1 MHRLKAYRIDLLII
15 LGFFVLPMLLLADV
29 TIGSKTMLPAD
40 NLFQWEP
47 WASAAPQFDAEIP
60 QNGLLTDLIIENY
73 VWKQYLIDTVKSGD
87 IPLWNPNLF
96 AGAPFLATGQHS
108 AYYPFAI
115 IFFLLPLAKA
125 YGWFA
130 VSQLWLAGLMMYIF
144 GRVLKMRR
152 SSAALAGLIYQGSG
166 FLLVSTAV
174 FPMVVS
180 AAAWLPFLLACIHVI
195 TAQSKRKLLWSVAGS
210 IALGVQIFAG
220 HIEITYYTLLI
231 MALYALWRLVIS
243 GWMMKSVKPLFQP
256 AALLLGMVIVGL
268 MLGAVQLI
276 PFYEVGSVN
285 FREGAAAF
293 DEVLGWAFPKRRILT
308 LAMPNFFGNPS
319 THEYVDVLDGG
330 GVVPLTTNYY
340 GNPNPHGAT
349 TSNWGIKNYVEG
361 GIYLG
366 ILSLFLAL
374 LGIWGAGFKKKRNN
388 QQSTNGVWF
397 KTFMAHPAS
406 FFTGLS
412 FFALAFIFGT
422 PLYGILYYGLP
433 FINQLHTPFRWVW
446 PLSLAVAVLAG
457 FGADYLARTRMWP
470 DYAAWLTF
478 KARWEN
484 DPEEMKRAVLATDSK
499 MAGWKR
505 PFTLYASPSP
515 ITYLAGVTFW
525 GGLLLLIGLFASRFA
540 YDAIAPAVEKLFL
553 GMAQAPDAFPSARAF
568 FSYEYRQA
576 FFLGLMLMASGATLR
591 VSRCPIFVRGK
602 PIWLFMAAIT
612 ITLDLFIANMGFHA
626 AIAPE
631 LLKYEPAL
639 ATWLQEQPDHWRLT
653 SFAPNGDKPFNAN
666 SGWLYGLEDVRGYD
680 SIIPKQYTEYMA
692 AIEPQNELQFNR
704 VQPIAN
710 WESLNSPLLDVLG
723 VKYIITAETI
733 DLPKLELAWEGDGL
747 RVYENLAVAPR
758 AYTLPKTAVIETK
771 NGLAAMAEYDPRQYV
786 IRQMGNGEWD
796 AESGHLLMSSE
807 AIPEPQTL
815 IPATITDYSN
825 RQVMV
830 DVNGEEPSWL
840 ILNDSY
846 FEGWKAFIRPYGAE
860 ESDEE
865 SLDVH
870 LVNGNFRGV
879 EVPAGAW
886 SVRFRYSPA
895 SFQLGA
901 FLSFLGGIIV
911 LFTLGVWGWL
921 MVYKP
926 DAKMNTVRSLAKN
939 SGVPMALNLFNKFI
953 DFGFAAFYLRFL
965 GPANAGSYAYAIAT
979 AGLFDIISNFGL
991 NLLIIR
997 DVSQDKSQASRY
1009 LLNTTVLRFGT
1020 GAMAALPIA
1029 IYLVAAGRTTNPP
1042 TADEVMAIALI
1053 MLGMVISGMAGGVT
1067 GLFYV
1072 YEKAEIPA
1080 ALTTATTILKV
1091 SLGAMALL
1099 TGFGFVGLAGVSI
1112 VVNIFT
1118 LAALTLLAFRHF
1130 ELPGPW
1136 EVDLSLQQKM
1146 VKKGYPLMLIHLL
1159 QTVFISID
1167 VILLK
1172 TMLNNGEEVVGWY
1185 NSAYKW
1191 FNALQ
1196 ILPSFFTL
1204 ALFPIISRE
1213 IGRSMESA
1221 RRMYEMSLKLMLL
1234 LALPIAAVTF
1244 AAAPVLV
1251 GIVAGAEFLPHGA
1264 IALQIVIWSIPIG
1277 WLNSVTN
1284 YVLISLGLERLQP
1297 RAFAIA
1303 VGFNIGANILFI
1315 PRFGYVAAGVTTILS
1330 EVVLFVL
1337 FAYYLR
1343 QRMAGVRWGWL
1354 LKRPFIAAIL
1364 MLITI
1369 FFGGQIHLFV
1379 GLVLGTAVYVGSLF
1393 ALRVIGDEER
1403 EILVQILPA
1412 RLGEKLGW

>member
-1 MHRLKAYRIDLLII
+1 MHRLKTYRIDLLII
-15 LGFFVLPMLLLADV
+15 AGFFLLPMLLFADV
-29 TIGSKTMLPAD
+29 TIGNKTMLPAD

-47 WASAAPQFDAEIP
+47 WRAAAPQFGAEIP

-73 VWKQYLIDTVKSGD
+73 AWKQYLIETVKSGD
-87 IPLWNPNLF
+87 IPLWNQKLF

-108 AYYPFAI
+108 AYYPFSI
-115 IFFLLPLAKA
+115 IFFLLPLTKA

-130 VSQLWLAGLMMYIF
+130 VSQLWLAGVMAYIF
-144 GRVLKMRR
+144 GRVLGMRR

-180 AAAWLPFLLACIHVI
+180 AAVWLPVLLAAIEAI
-195 TAQSKRKLLWSVAGS
+195 TTTSRRKLLWGIAGS
-210 IALGVQIFAG
+210 IALGLQIFAG

-231 MALYALWRLVIS
+231 MGLYAAWRLLINGVVRR
-243 GWMMKSVKPLFQP
+243 SVKPLFQP
-256 AALLLGMVIVGL
+256 AGLLLAMVIVGV

-319 THEYVDVLDGG
+319 HHAYVDVLDGG
-330 GVVPLTTNYY
+330 TRPFTTNYY
-340 GNPNPHGAT
+340 GDPNPHGGT
-349 TSNWGIKNYVEG
+349 TSDWGIKNYVEG

-366 ILSLFLAL
+366 ILPLFLAA
-374 LGIWGAGFKKKRNN
+374 LGVLGAGIGDRGGGIKRWL
-388 QQSTNGVWF
+388 SAF
-397 KTFMAHPAS
+397 FAHPAS
-406 FFTGLS
+406 FFSFLS
-412 FFALAFIFGT
+412 FFSLAFIFGT
-422 PLYGILYYGLP
+422 PLYGLLYYGLP

-457 FGADYLARTRMWP
+457 FGVEYLTQTRKWGSL
-470 DYAAWLTF
+470 AEW
-478 KARWEN
+478 
-484 DPEEMKRAVLATDSK
+484 RAVKRQHSQSIWASDSSVR
-499 MAGWKR
+499 GWKR
-505 PFTLYASPSP
+505 PFSLYAAPSP
-515 ITYLAGVTFW
+515 IPYTAGFAFW
-525 GGLLLLIGLFASRFA
+525 SGLLLLIGLLAARFG
-540 YDAIAPAVEKLFL
+540 YNTIAPAVEKLFL
-553 GMAQAPDAFPSARAF
+553 DMAQAPDAFPDAQTF

-576 FFLGLMLMASGATLR
+576 FFLALMLIASGATLR

-602 PIWLFMAAIT
+602 PIWLFMASVAIL
-612 ITLDLFIANMGFHA
+612 LDLFAANMGFHA
-626 AIAPE
+626 AVAPE
-631 LLKYEPAL
+631 LLAYEPPL
-639 ATWLQEQPDHWRLT
+639 VTWLKAQPGEWRLT
-653 SFAPNGDKPFNAN
+653 SFAPHGDKPFNAN
-666 SGWLYGLEDVRGYD
+666 SGWLVGLEDVRGYD

-733 DLPKLELAWEGDGL
+733 TLPKLELAWEGDGL

-758 AYTLPKTAVIETK
+758 AYTLPQTAVIYADDPLT
-771 NGLAAMAEYDPRQYV
+771 AMATYDPRFYV
-786 IRQMGNGEWD
+786 VRAGAEQGGGE
-796 AESGHLLMSSE
+796 AGEME
-807 AIPEPQTL
+807 
-815 IPATITDYSN
+815 PATITVYSN
-825 RQVMV
+825 REVMV
-830 DVNGEEPSWL
+830 DVNVGDPSWL

-846 FEGWKAFIRPYGAE
+846 FEGWKAFIRPFSNETLVE
-860 ESDEE
+860 ESDEQQ
-865 SLDVH
+865 LDIH

-879 EVPAGAW
+879 EIPAGAW

-901 FLSFLGGIIV
+901 FLSFLGGIV
-911 LFTLGVWGWL
+911 LLFTFGVWGWMKL
-921 MVYKP
+921 YNP
-926 DAKMNTVRSLAKN
+926 DATMNSVRSIAKN

-965 GPANAGSYAYAIAT
+965 GPVNAGSYAYAIAT

-997 DVSQDKSQASRY
+997 DVSQDRAQASRY
-1009 LLNTTVLRFGT
+1009 LLNTTMLRLGT
-1020 GAMAALPIA
+1020 GAAAAIPIIVYLFAVKQGAHPPSADEMAAI
-1029 IYLVAAGRTTNPP
+1029 G
-1042 TADEVMAIALI
+1042 LI

-1091 SLGAMALL
+1091 SFGVMALL
-1099 TGFGFVGLAGVSI
+1099 AGFGFVGLAAVSI
-1112 VVNIFT
+1112 IVNIFT
-1118 LAALTLLAFRHF
+1118 LATLTLLAFRHF
-1130 ELPGPW
+1130 DLPGPW
-1136 EVDLSLQQKM
+1136 RVDMGLQRQM
-1146 VKKGYPLMLIHLL
+1146 IKKGYPLMLIHLL

-1167 VILLK
+1167 VVLLR
-1172 TMLNNGEEVVGWY
+1172 TMLDNGKEVVGWY

-1196 ILPSFFTL
+1196 IVPSFFTL

-1213 IGRSMESA
+1213 IGRSLDSA
-1221 RRMYEMSLKLMLL
+1221 RRMYEMSLRLMLL
-1234 LALPIAAVTF
+1234 LALPIAAITF
-1244 AAAPVLV
+1244 AAAPTLV
-1251 GIVAGAEFLPHGA
+1251 GIVAGSEFLPHGA

-1303 VGFNIGANILFI
+1303 VGFNIGANLLFI
-1315 PRFGYVAAGVTTILS
+1315 PRFGYAAAAVTTILS
-1330 EVVLFVL
+1330 ELVLFVL

-1343 QRMAGVRWGWL
+1343 QRMSGVRWGWL
-1354 LKRPFIAAIL
+1354 LKRPFAAAVFMVIA
-1364 MLITI
+1364 I
-1369 FFGGQIHLFV
+1369 FLGGQIHLLV

-1393 ALRVIGDEER
+1393 ALRVIGEE
-1403 EILVQILPA
+1403 EKGILRDILPA
-1412 RLGEKLGW
+1412 RLRERLGW